1 MSNKIRILLAEDEQM
16 LAEILSDTLT
26 DRGFEVALAYNGEQA
41 LQMAHADHFDVIVTD
56 VMMPRLDGFSLTR
69 RLRSEGR
76 NVPVLFLTARSATE
90 DVVQGFKVGG
100 NDFLRKPFAID
111 ELIVRVQ
118 ALAGRMEQAED
129 SDTEFQIGQ
138 YQFDTRNSTLSIGGE
153 SIILAPREA
162 AVLLR
167 LCRQKGVTIEAAG
180 LLRELWG
187 DDNFFNLRSLNVYIS
202 RLRRHFAADS
212 DVEIIS
218 VRGIGYRLVDK
229 RN

>member
-1 MSNKIRILLAEDEQM
+1 M

-41 LQMAHADHFDVIVTD
+41 LQMARTDHFDVIVTD

-129 SDTEFQIGQ
+129 SDTEFQIGH
-138 YQFDTRNSTLSIGGE
+138 YQFDTHNSTLSIGGE
-153 SIILAPREA
+153 SIVLAPREA

>member
-41 LQMAHADHFDVIVTD
+41 LQMARADHFDVIVTD

-129 SDTEFQIGQ
+129 SDMEFQIGQ
-138 YQFDTRNSTLSIGGE
+138 YQFDTHNSTLSIGGE

-167 LCRQKGVTIEAAG
+167 LCRQKGVTIEATG

>member
-41 LQMAHADHFDVIVTD
+41 LQMARADHFDVIVTD

-129 SDTEFQIGQ
+129 SDTELQIGQ
-138 YQFDTRNSTLSIGGE
+138 YQFDTHNSTLSIGGE
-153 SIILAPREA
+153 SIVLAPREA

>member
-41 LQMAHADHFDVIVTD
+41 LQMARADHFDVIVTD

-138 YQFDTRNSTLSIGGE
+138 YQFDTHNSTLSIGGE
-153 SIILAPREA
+153 SIVLAPREA